1 MAISSIG
8 AVGGSAGSE
17 APSAAQL
24 GQEDFMRIL
33 LSQLQF
39 QDPLKPVDNQEF
51 VAQLAQFSALE
62 INRQQSEKVEQ
73 LLGME
78 AVMQS
83 VGIIG
88 KQVEVISA
96 AGSSVVGTVN
106 TVSFR
111 TGEPL
116 LSITVN
122 NTSIPDIRLADVVT
136 VRNPT
141 STQP

>member
-1 MAISSIG
+1 MAIDSIG
-8 AVGGSAGSE
+8 AVGSSSGSE

-62 INRQQSEKVEQ
+62 INRQQSEKVDQ
-73 LLGME
+73 LLGIQ
-78 AVMQS
+78 AVLQS
-83 VGIIG
+83 IGLIG
-88 KQVEVISA
+88 KTVQVTSSA
-96 AGSSVVGTVN
+96 GTSTEGRVE

-111 TGEPL
+111 TGQPM
-116 LSITVN
+116 ITVGTG
-122 NTSIPDIRLADVVT
+122 TSAVPDIPLSSVV
-136 VRNPT
+136 VVKP
-141 STQP
+141 